1 MVQIFYTD
9 GYVDVHEGGSRF
21 CKTPRKARSFAK
33 SFVTGNSA
41 NQDIFMTRYFSIDSD
56 GVESVETFKNTEN
69 VKF

>member
-41 NQDIFMTRYFSIDSD
+41 NQDIYKAEYWSIDED
-56 GVESVETFKNTEN
+56 AVESCETFFNREN